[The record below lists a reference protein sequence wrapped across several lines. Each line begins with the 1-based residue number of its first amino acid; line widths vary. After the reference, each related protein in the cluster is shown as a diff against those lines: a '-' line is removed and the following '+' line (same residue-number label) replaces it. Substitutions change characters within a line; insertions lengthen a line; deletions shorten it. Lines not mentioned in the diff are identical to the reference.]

1 VERLAI
7 LKLVQLSHKA
17 AWQKTVMSSSSSG
30 QLSSNSVS
38 TDRHLTKEIKDNLKK
53 NIF

>member
-38 TDRHLTKEIKDNLKK
+38 TDRQTDI
-53 NIF
+53 